1 MLEITLVVLAVFLL
15 LLMLFMVRAATVWD
29 RLILLNLITLKLAM
43 MMVVYAVLK
52 RSGAMLDVALTYS
65 LIGFLSVSMLS
76 RFILKGG
83 RLK

>member
-1 MLEITLVVLAVFLL
+1 MLEITLVVLALFLL
-15 LLMLFMVRAATVWD
+15 LLMLFMVQAATVWD